1 MLRDSIY
8 RSGRISIAKTQLPTG
23 FQSCCHYLF
32 GGMSRLTT
40 NRTNKAL
47 TKFLNEVSEAAT
59 LRMIVPVLRTRAL
72 ANGIYAEEFNQAVS
86 KVKSLDDL
94 RYRLTLTA
102 ANYQE
107 KARYWDDLGLLAR
120 ARDHHLQAALW
131 SFYAQL
137 VMKDATQRSQ
147 TYNMCSRNYE
157 LAAPYFNYPGRKI
170 EIPYKVASL
179 KGYLRLP
186 GIEEEI
192 PSASLPVVVLLNA
205 HKSTKE
211 ELHYTEHAFLRQGIA
226 TISFDYP
233 GTGESISE
241 SFDLLNLDS
250 LCNAIVLFIA
260 ETRVLD
266 ANRIALHG
274 SSLGG
279 TIALNLASKFPDLF
293 KVCVSISAASDVLA
307 NKQSQNK
314 LKRDLLSHLIEED
327 EDLSALAQKFS
338 LRAALPTITCSTLI
352 VGGGKDIFVPF
363 SETKN
368 IFELLSCQDKKLVI
382 CSRAKHICFEM
393 MPSLRYE
400 IAQWVYQRI

>member
-1 MLRDSIY
+1 M
-8 RSGRISIAKTQLPTG
+8 
-23 FQSCCHYLF
+23 
-32 GGMSRLTT
+32 
-40 NRTNKAL
+40 
-47 TKFLNEVSEAAT
+47 
-59 LRMIVPVLRTRAL
+59 RMILPVLRTRAL
-72 ANGIYAEEFNQAVS
+72 ANGIYAEEFSQAVS

-94 RYRLTLTA
+94 RYRLTLVA

-137 VMKDATQRSQ
+137 IMKDTKQRSQ
-147 TYNMCSRNYE
+147 TYAMCSRNYE
-157 LAAPYFNYPGRKI
+157 LAAPYFSYPARKI
-170 EIPYKVASL
+170 EIPYKVGSL

-186 GIEEEI
+186 GNEEVF
-192 PSASLPVVVLLNA
+192 PSGSLPVVVLLNS

-226 TISFDYP
+226 TLSFDYP
-233 GTGESISE
+233 GTGESVSE

-250 LCNAIVLFIA
+250 LANAIILFIA
-260 ETRVLD
+260 ETKILD

-274 SSLGG
+274 ASIGG
-279 TIALNLASKFPDLF
+279 TIALSLASKFPQLF
-293 KVCVSISAASDVLA
+293 KTCVSLSAPADVLA
-307 NKQSQNK
+307 NKSQNK
-314 LKRDLLSHLIEED
+314 LKRDLLSHLVQED
-327 EDLSALAQKFS
+327 EDLSTLAEKFS
-338 LRAALPTITCSTLI
+338 LRNCLAEISCSTLI
-352 VGGGKDIFVPF
+352 IGGGKDIFVPF
-363 SETKN
+363 AETKN

-400 IAQWVYQRI
+400 IAQWVSERI

>member
-1 MLRDSIY
+1 
-8 RSGRISIAKTQLPTG
+8 
-23 FQSCCHYLF
+23 
-32 GGMSRLTT
+32 MSRLTT
-40 NRTNKAL
+40 NRTNQTL
-47 TKFLNEVSEAAT
+47 TKFLNEVSDNAT
-59 LRMIVPVLRTRAL
+59 LRMILPVLRTRAL
-72 ANGIYAEEFNQAVS
+72 ANGIYAEEFAQAVN

-107 KARYWDDLGLLAR
+107 KARYWDDLGLLVR

-137 VMKDATQRSQ
+137 IMKDAKQRSQ

-157 LAAPYFNYPGRKI
+157 LAAPYFSYPGRKI
-170 EIPYKVASL
+170 EIPYKVATL
-179 KGYLRLP
+179 KGYLRFP
-186 GIEEEI
+186 GNEDEI
-192 PSASLPVVVLLNA
+192 PSGSLPVVVLLNA

-211 ELHYTEHAFLRQGIA
+211 ELHYTEHALLRQGMA

-250 LCNAIVLFIA
+250 LCNALLLFIA
-260 ETRVLD
+260 ETKVLD

-274 SSLGG
+274 ASLGG
-279 TIALNLASKFPDLF
+279 TLALSLAAKFPQLF
-293 KVCVSISAASDVLA
+293 KVCVSLSAPADVLA
-307 NKQSQNK
+307 KQSQNK
-314 LKRDLLSHLIEED
+314 LKRDLLSHLVEEE
-327 EDLSALAQKFS
+327 EDLSTLAQRFAVRS
-338 LRAALPTITCSTLI
+338 ILSDISCSTLI
-352 VGGGKDIFVPF
+352 IGGGKDIFVPF
-363 SETKN
+363 AETKN
-368 IFELLSCQDKKLVI
+368 IFEMLSCQDKKLVI

-400 IAQWVYQRI
+400 IAQWIHERI

>member
-1 MLRDSIY
+1 
-8 RSGRISIAKTQLPTG
+8 
-23 FQSCCHYLF
+23 
-32 GGMSRLTT
+32 MSRLTT
-40 NRTNKAL
+40 NRANQRL
-47 TKFLNEVSEAAT
+47 TKFLNEVSESAT
-59 LRMIVPVLRTRAL
+59 LRMILPVLKTRAL
-72 ANGIYAEEFNQAVS
+72 ANGLYAEEFAQATN
-86 KVKSLDDL
+86 KVKTLDDL
-94 RYRLTLTA
+94 RYRLTLMA

-137 VMKDATQRSQ
+137 IMKDTKQKSQ

-157 LAAPYFNYPGRKI
+157 LAAPYFSYPARKI

-186 GIEEEI
+186 GNEEEI
-192 PSASLPVVVLLNA
+192 PYGSLPVVVLLNA

-226 TISFDYP
+226 TLSFDYP
-233 GTGESISE
+233 GTGESLSE

-260 ETRVLD
+260 ETKVLD

-274 SSLGG
+274 ASIGG
-279 TIALNLASKFPDLF
+279 TIALSLAAKFPQLF
-293 KVCVSISAASDVLA
+293 KVCVSLSAPSDVLV
-307 NKQSQNK
+307 NKQAQNK
-314 LKRDLLSHLIEED
+314 LKRELLSQLVQDD
-327 EDLSALAQKFS
+327 EDISQLAQKFS
-338 LRAALPTITCSTLI
+338 LHSTLSGITCSTLI
-352 VGGGKDIFVPF
+352 IGGGKDVFVPF
-363 SETKN
+363 AETKN
-368 IFELLSCQDKKLVI
+368 LFELVSCQDKKLVI

-400 IAQWVYQRI
+400 IAQWVQERI